1 MKIEFDDAKNCKN
14 VARGRPSF
22 EQAKEFDFDSAYIV
36 EDDDIDYGETR
47 YRGIGLLGIRVVVLV
62 WTMRGETVRVISLRH
77 ATKKERKLYD
87 EG

>member
-1 MKIEFDDAKNCKN
+1 MEIEFDDAKNRKN
-14 VARGRPSF
+14 VARGRASF